1 MHAVFGAE
9 ITLYNPTNEIL
20 QWCRKNLWVTNPE
33 FVSRKRM
40 NKWLG
45 NTPEKLMLY
54 KRVDGNIILP
64 AGLRS
69 SFSKIPFTETYPN
82 VRRWKPQKPK
92 NYSTAKGVEATFWP
106 REGRVLVRW
115 SEIRAFIQDML
126 KPDQQLSMF
135 DLLLEGACS

>member
-54 KRVDGNIILP
+54 KRVDGF
-64 AGLRS
+64 R
-69 SFSKIPFTETYPN
+69 
-82 VRRWKPQKPK
+82 
-92 NYSTAKGVEATFWP
+92 
-106 REGRVLVRW
+106 
-115 SEIRAFIQDML
+115 DML
-126 KPDQQLSMF
+126 EELIQTFDKTVGKLLHSRDVLY
-135 DLLLEGACS
+135 DLLNDIEAVKEFVENEKKEEG